1 MKSAFKIFILFYYSL
16 VTLFLP
22 MGGFLT
28 LKDIPKMYQS
38 YKENEHHNIRLLDFI
53 TDHLIITDGFLYKH
67 NNEEEQK
74 PQKDFHFTHRHLVN
88 FYVQEFKNF
97 EIKKLNFIE
106 KNISIISNYK
116 KSFYIFSINHFIYR
130 PPIIA

>member
-22 MGGFLT
+22 MGDFLT

-38 YKENEHHNIRLLDFI
+38 YKEHEHHNIRLLDFI

-67 NNEEEQK
+67 NYEEEQK
-74 PQKDFHFTHRHLVN
+74 P
-88 FYVQEFKNF
+88 
-97 EIKKLNFIE
+97 KK
-106 KNISIISNYK
+106 KP
-116 KSFYIFSINHFIYR
+116 SFWNGR
-130 PPIIA
+130 